1 MVVSVMNVFKNI
13 QKGKSFE
20 KAIAYIQSLM
30 DAESDVSVNEKIR
43 DRLGHSREF
52 DVVIRGTCGL

>member
-1 MVVSVMNVFKNI
+1 MNVFKNI